1 MLHFVPARLRAVSKI
16 ESGSD
21 EGPNHKPG
29 ATPLAL
35 KPPSGRHP
43 SLGLAPVDMAAAF
56 PAAARTINREAPRI
70 AARAL
75 EAAVEADKSL
85 RKRFD
90 ETGLR
95 RLLRDAEILT
105 ERLAM
110 CLGSGDSRFLIDHVE
125 SMKPIYRRRGT
136 SLRDLA
142 AICAAI
148 GHVLETELGP
158 EERSLAE
165 RCLGEAIAILRADSR
180 LAGDSHSRNALWDW
194 MYKGV

>member
-1 MLHFVPARLRAVSKI
+1 VSTI
-16 ESGSD
+16 GSGSS
-21 EGPNHKPG
+21 EGPG
-29 ATPLAL
+29 DALAVL

-56 PAAARTINREAPRI
+56 PAAARKISEGAPWI

-75 EAAVEADKSL
+75 ESAVEADETL

-95 RLLRDAEILT
+95 RLLRDAEILI

-110 CLGSGDSRFLIDHVE
+110 CVGSGEDRFLVDHAE
-125 SMKPIYRRRGT
+125 SMKPVYRRRGT

-142 AICAAI
+142 AICTAI
-148 GHVLETELGP
+148 GHVLETELGQ

-165 RCLGEAIAILRADSR
+165 RCLGEAIVILRADSR

-194 MYKGV
+194 MYRGV

>member
-1 MLHFVPARLRAVSKI
+1 MSTI
-16 ESGSD
+16 ESSSD
-21 EGPNHKPG
+21 EEPNDKP
-29 ATPLAL
+29 AVPML
-35 KPPSGRHP
+35 PSGRHP
-43 SLGLAPVDMAAAF
+43 SLGLAPLDMTAAF
-56 PAAARTINREAPRI
+56 PAAARTISEEAPRI
-70 AARAL
+70 AVRAL
-75 EAAVEADKSL
+75 EAAVEADETL

-110 CLGSGDSRFLIDHVE
+110 CVGSGDGRFLVDHVE

-180 LAGDSHSRNALWDW
+180 LAGDSHSRSALWAW
-194 MYKGV
+194 MYKGI